1 MEKKPLGVD
10 GTKQLFIDD
19 HCLAELRGVRKQ
31 LNGPRKHPG
40 NPVLT
45 RTEPW
50 EEVYVSLYGNVIYDE
65 REGLFQMWYSSRFL
79 TDGGT
84 KKVNCVCHAT
94 SRDGIDWQRTPVNRL
109 EYEGMGLSNAVLVG
123 QYIGPTVF
131 YTPDDPDPQRR
142 YRMFV
147 FMGPEL
153 LGVLGVTGEPERKTP
168 FRSGYGVLFS
178 PDGLRWTEYENNPV
192 VQGGDISTCS
202 YNPFTKEYVAFPKV
216 HRADG
221 GMFRRCVGVTASED
235 FITWGVHRAM
245 ADIIL
250 SADEEDDARVG
261 ERLARFRPILRYDE
275 PSYYRADMY
284 GMTGLHLE
292 NDLHLGFIWLFD
304 RSAARPK
311 EQGGNEEG
319 PINIQLAYSRDPN
332 PYGFWHRAADRQD
345 FLSCGS
351 EGDYDAGMVIMS
363 HTIIEVG
370 DELWFYYT
378 GFDGGHA
385 AAEEAERP
393 EAVRRQLPKPRS
405 KIPCGGPSLNLA
417 TLRRD
422 GFVSLDAIYPAGSA
436 VTKLLTFTGRHL
448 ELNADAENGWIRV
461 EIVDAHGEPI
471 AGFAKDDCV
480 PFDTDD
486 IRGTVRW
493 KTGDSLAA
501 LAGKAVRFIF
511 HMQSAKLYAFRII

>member
-1 MEKKPLGVD
+1 MQKEPLGVD

-31 LNGPRKHPG
+31 LNRPRKHPG

-65 REGLFQMWYSSRFL
+65 AEGLFQMWYSSRFL

-202 YNPFTKEYVAFPKV
+202 YNAYTKEYVAFPKV

-393 EAVRRQLPKPRS
+393 EAVRRQLPKPQS
-405 KIPCGGPSLNLA
+405 KVPTLGPSLHLA

-501 LAGKAVRFIF
+501 LAGKPVRFIF